1 MAEKLILPTEV
12 KVCATCSYW
21 DGERQVDSDM
31 KLVVVAESCRG
42 HCLVQD
48 VEKPGLHDVRKEAS
62 CIWEDLE
69 PDEEADEKAVEAVV
83 PTTGRQVAA

>member
-21 DGERQVDSDM
+21 DGERRVDNEM
-31 KLVVVAESCRG
+31 KLVVVSEECHG
-42 HCLVQD
+42 ECLVQATH
-48 VEKPGLHDVRKEAS
+48 KPGLHDVRLECV

-69 PDEEADEKAVEAVV
+69 SDEDGLQAL
-83 PTTGRQVAA
+83 G